1 MIRDESDGKGGET
14 RARKRKGDDDEG
26 EIGFALQSRWSVTMR
41 RSVSASTHALIRSMN
56 YPITLLSEA
65 VLDRD
70 ARCNGRFVKFDNP
83 SIFAQSEISF
93 ASTRSRF
100 TRGFRDKMREN
111 NGYLE
116 IRSYKRIISRT
127 PVSLA
132 GEHAY
137 MGA

>member
-1 MIRDESDGKGGET
+1 MRERRERGRT
-14 RARKRKGDDDEG
+14 RARKREGDDDEG

-41 RSVSASTHALIRSMN
+41 RSVSASTHAHIRSMN

-70 ARCNGRFVKFDNP
+70 ARCNGRFVKFDIP
-83 SIFAQSEISF
+83 SIFARNEISF

-100 TRGFRDKMREN
+100 TGRSAIKHARIMGIWK
-111 NGYLE
+111 

-127 PVSLA
+127 PASLA